1 MTSKLMVLI
10 NKKMMMITVSL
21 SLFPLT
27 SRILLTDQLD
37 SLQSKPNF
45 HLLQMMIRL
54 MKMSRIIMIRMK
66 NLFKKTITKEV
77 TD

>member
-37 SLQSKPNF
+37 SLQSKQNF

-66 NLFKKTITKEV
+66 NLFRKTITKEV